1 MWTADTASRSRK
13 NQSCESNAARLCWA
27 LTLWRFNKAVPKSKN
42 PLPLRTARGFSLCP
56 HFLLD
61 EQPQC
66 FFDKRRTTRHASAF
80 LDPVECFDQ
89 ITRNVGIQRH
99 TTGLSLPRPVG
110 GNASPNLCCAF
121 FHVYK

>member
-1 MWTADTASRSRK
+1 MDGGHSFPFSQESILRVERCSTMLGADVMALQQSRSEI
-13 NQSCESNAARLCWA
+13 Q
-27 LTLWRFNKAVPKSKN
+27 N

-89 ITRNVGIQRH
+89 ITRNVGIQCH